1 MRYKIYVF
9 LLLVIMLITISSL
22 SVRANRKY
30 VVFIDPGHGGIDPGA
45 IYKDIYE
52 KDINLSISFKLKEVL
67 EEEGIVVYM
76 TRMGDYDLAVTNAIN
91 RKRSDLSRRS
101 NIINRSNSDLY
112 VSIHLNDVASS
123 VWYGA
128 QVFYSDND
136 EKNEFLANLIQEE
149 LKKNTKTKRKIKM
162 TNEMYLH
169 NRIKI
174 PGVLIEAGFLSN
186 PNERYLLRQEEY
198 QYKLVECIKRGIL
211 KYLYFT

>member
-198 QYKLVECIKRGIL
+198 QYKLVECIKSGIL

>member
-186 PNERYLLRQEEY
+186 PNERYLLRQEKY